1 MAIRR
6 EIFLAAAV
14 TGAALL
20 WDPHAHAA
28 DAKRVAAVVVAIGA
42 ASFAFFGRGA
52 RPRLDAMTSKLAI
65 AFLALSALSA
75 LWGSPAAA
83 LDLATWCAAAVIATC
98 AASMG
103 RRQALAAA
111 RLAGAMTGGV
121 LAGWALV
128 SFALGHR
135 GFGVHGGQGNPNW
148 LGLVLALTLPL
159 GIDLVAHLRS
169 RSKEHAPGA
178 SVIALLAA
186 IAVVLE
192 PAALYVSH
200 SRVAWLA
207 SATSLAW
214 LAYRASSARAAV
226 RPHVRALLALSVVA
240 SLGVTLVAAIE
251 HRPHAKSHVAAVVEA
266 AHAPAAAPEPEDV
279 PMSRSLEGRRVI
291 AERSLA
297 AARRGGFFGA
307 GLGHFGGAYLEAQGE
322 ALHALSP
329 RAASRGFLNATTAH
343 NEPLQVAV
351 ESGPLAA
358 LVFVLLLL
366 FTFLEHRHVSAATSA
381 SALSLAVT
389 SLGDS
394 PLRQPAVCLIAGL
407 LVGVLAAPAIV
418 PVPNAP
424 NAFPARRVLFGV
436 AAVMLS
442 LVLVPSS
449 RAWLGA
455 RALEKAYAIDDASQ
469 RRTALLRA
477 TRLDPNLAD
486 AWLAL
491 GAQELAD
498 GRVDDAIA
506 HLTRADALIPSI
518 AARVALGEAH
528 LANHSP
534 NQARLTLSRALAF
547 APGSLRVRLALA
559 ETERQLGHLDEAKVH
574 VDAAHAVAPFDPHV
588 RELGD
593 RVAED
598 MMDRPIAVDHDTRI
612 D

>member
-6 EIFLAAAV
+6 EILLATAV
-14 TGAALL
+14 TAAALL
-20 WDPHAHAA
+20 WDPLAHAA

-75 LWGSPAAA
+75 LWGAPSAA
-83 LDLATWCAAAVIATC
+83 LDLATWCAAAVIATS

-103 RRQALAAA
+103 RRQALTTA

-128 SFALGHR
+128 SFAFGHR

-148 LGLVLALTLPL
+148 LGLALALTLPL
-159 GIDLVAHLRS
+159 GIDLVIHLRS
-169 RSKEHAPGA
+169 RSGERTGRTSA
-178 SVIALLAA
+178 IAHLAA
-186 IAVVLE
+186 IAAVVQ

-214 LAYRASSARAAV
+214 LGYRAWSARAAV
-226 RPHVRALLALSVVA
+226 RPHVRALLALSVAA
-240 SLGVTLVAAIE
+240 SLGVALVAAIE
-251 HRPHAKSHVAAVVEA
+251 HRPRAKTHVAAVVEDV
-266 AHAPAAAPEPEDV
+266 HAPAASPEPEDV

-297 AARRGGFFGA
+297 AARHGGFFGA

-322 ALHALSP
+322 ALHRLPP

-358 LVFVLLLL
+358 VVFVLLLL
-366 FTFLEHRHVSAATSA
+366 FMFLEHRRVSAATSA
-381 SALSLAVT
+381 SALALAVT

-394 PLRQPAVCLIAGL
+394 PWRQPAVCLIAGL
-407 LVGVLAAPAIV
+407 LAGVLAAPAIV
-418 PVPNAP
+418 QMRDHPNAS
-424 NAFPARRVLFGV
+424 PARRVFFGGI
-436 AAVMLS
+436 AVMLS
-442 LVLVPSS
+442 LLLVPSS

-455 RALEKAYAIDDASQ
+455 RALEKAYAMDASP

-491 GAQELAD
+491 GAYELAE

-506 HLTRADALIPSI
+506 HLTRADALTPSV

-528 LANHSP
+528 LANHAP
-534 NQARLTLSRALAF
+534 DRARLTLLRALAF

-559 ETERQLGHLDEAKVH
+559 ETERQLAHLDEAKAH

-593 RVAED
+593 RVVED
-598 MMDRPIAVDHDTRI
+598 MMDRPIARDDDTRI